1 MEEAGEVQAE
11 IYKQILKPPYYGKL
25 LILKIKNS
33 IRLLVITN
41 MLLF

>member
-11 IYKQILKPPYYGKL
+11 IYKPILKPPSGKL

-41 MLLF
+41 MLF